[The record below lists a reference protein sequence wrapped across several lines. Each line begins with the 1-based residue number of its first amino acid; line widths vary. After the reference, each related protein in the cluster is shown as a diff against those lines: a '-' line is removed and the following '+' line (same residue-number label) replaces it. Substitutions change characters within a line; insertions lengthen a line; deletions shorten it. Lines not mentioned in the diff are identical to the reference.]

1 MAFKKPAT
9 PVRVYVKVT
18 SDFDSV
24 GNVTPKAIIWSD
36 GRVFKIDSIRDYRPA
51 STLGK
56 GHTGNCYTVM
66 IRGKEKHLFF
76 EKTSDYFPN
85 RVGRWWVETPAQ

>member
-1 MAFKKPAT
+1 MAFKKREP
-9 PVRVYVKVT
+9 PVRIYVRVN
-18 SDFDSV
+18 SDFDSA

-56 GHTGNCYTVM
+56 GHKGNCYTVM
-66 IRGKEKHLFF
+66 IRGEEKHLFF
-76 EKTSDYFPN
+76 EKTNDYYPN
-85 RVGRWWVETPAQ
+85 RVGRWWVETSAH